1 MCGISALSKELN
13 AGIDIEVL
21 NRCILIGEVPSVK
34 EFNFL
39 TNANKLV

>member
-13 AGIDIEVL
+13 AGIYTDIL
-21 NRCILIGEVPSVK
+21 NMCILIGEVPSVK
-34 EFNFL
+34 EVNFL